1 MIVFKTFWRIMKQ
14 YWWIVF
20 LYVAILTSLSIIN
33 LSAAPATDF
42 VDTKPEIT
50 IINQDHTDPSAK
62 PYTKNFLDYL
72 SKNTKIINL
81 TEAETTDALFYQE
94 ISMVLYLPEDL
105 ESKILAGEK
114 ITLDY
119 RTSGNYTAEL
129 SKNLIQRYFELQ
141 RTEILD
147 SQELPAKSHPSDKIS
162 STLPLDPSKNSSTL
176 PLDPSK
182 NSDKIISNLNQKLNQ
197 SPTAKLASKNVTSLS
212 KIAAF
217 FNFASYTIMA
227 IILYVT
233 CFINASFNKSPVKKR
248 TMVSSLTLKK
258 YNLNLLFANSI
269 FAFAVFILLIILSFF
284 VLGNI
289 IFTPFFLFQILNT
302 LLYSL
307 AALTLAELVST
318 FNLSKDTVSGAVNLL
333 SLAPAFL
340 SGAFVPTYFLPSF
353 VLVIA
358 RIFPSYWYI
367 DTNHKITTM
376 TQFDFNSFLAI
387 LPNLLVLVFFSIIFI
402 IGNLILAKKKR
413 INI

>member
-1 MIVFKTFWRIMKQ
+1 MIVFKTFWRIMKR

-20 LYVAILTSLSIIN
+20 IYVAILTSLSVIN
-33 LSAAPATDF
+33 LKTAPVTDF

-50 IINQDHTDPSAK
+50 IVSQDSSDLATK
-62 PYTKNFLDYL
+62 PFTKNFLNYL

-81 TEAETTDALFYQE
+81 KESETTDALFYQK
-94 ISMVLYLPEDL
+94 ISMILYLPEDL
-105 ESKILAGEK
+105 ESKIISGQK

-129 SKNLIQRYFELQ
+129 SKNLIKRYFELQ
-141 RTEILD
+141 RTEIL
-147 SQELPAKSHPSDKIS
+147 E
-162 STLPLDPSKNSSTL
+162 SKNSSKEQSNIL
-176 PLDPSK
+176 SE
-182 NSDKIISNLNQKLNQ
+182 NSEKIISGLNQRLDQ
-197 SPTAKLASKNVTSLS
+197 SPTVRLASKNATNLS

-248 TMVSSLTLKK
+248 TMVSSLHLKK
-258 YNLNLLFANSI
+258 YNFSLLLANSI
-269 FAFAVFILLIILSFF
+269 FAFSVFVLLTTLSFF
-284 VLGNI
+284 VLGDI
-289 IFTPFFLFQILNT
+289 VLTPFFIFEILNI
-302 LLYSL
+302 LLYTL

-318 FNLSKDTVSGAVNLL
+318 FNLSRDAVSGVVNLL

-353 VLVIA
+353 VLTIA
-358 RIFPSYWYI
+358 HIFPTYWFI
-367 DTNHKITTM
+367 DTNNKITTM
-376 TQFDFNSFLAI
+376 TEFSFNSFLTI
-387 LPNLLVLVFFSIIFI
+387 LPNLLVLVLFSIIFI
-402 IGNLILAKKKR
+402 VANLVLSKKKR

>member
-1 MIVFKTFWRIMKQ
+1 MIVFKTFWRIMKR

-20 LYVAILTSLSIIN
+20 IYVAILTSLSVIN
-33 LSAAPATDF
+33 LKTAPVTDF

-50 IINQDHTDPSAK
+50 IVSQDPSDLATK
-62 PYTKNFLDYL
+62 PFTKNFLNYL
-72 SKNTKIINL
+72 SKNTKIIDL
-81 TEAETTDALFYQE
+81 KESETTDALFYQK
-94 ISMVLYLPEDL
+94 ISMILYLPEDL
-105 ESKILAGEK
+105 ESKIISGQK

-129 SKNLIQRYFELQ
+129 SKNLIKRYFELQ
-141 RTEILD
+141 RTEIF
-147 SQELPAKSHPSDKIS
+147 E
-162 STLPLDPSKNSSTL
+162 SKNSSKEQSNIL
-176 PLDPSK
+176 SEDSE
-182 NSDKIISNLNQKLNQ
+182 KIISSLNQRLDQ
-197 SPTAKLASKNVTSLS
+197 SPTVRLASKNATNLS

-248 TMVSSLTLKK
+248 TMVSSLDLKK
-258 YNLNLLFANSI
+258 YSFSLLLANSI
-269 FAFAVFILLIILSFF
+269 FAFSVFVLLTTLSFF
-284 VLGNI
+284 VLGDI
-289 IFTPFFLFQILNT
+289 VLTPFFIFEILKI
-302 LLYSL
+302 LLYTL

-318 FNLSKDTVSGAVNLL
+318 FNLSRDAVSGVVNLL

-353 VLVIA
+353 VLTIA
-358 RIFPSYWYI
+358 HIFPTYWFI
-367 DTNHKITTM
+367 DTNNKIATM
-376 TQFDFNSFLAI
+376 TELNFSSFLTI

>member
-1 MIVFKTFWRIMKQ
+1 MIVFKTFWRIMKR

-20 LYVAILTSLSIIN
+20 IYVAILTSLSVIN
-33 LSAAPATDF
+33 LKTAPVTDF

-50 IINQDHTDPSAK
+50 IVSQNPSDLATK
-62 PYTKNFLDYL
+62 PFTKNFLNYL
-72 SKNTKIINL
+72 SKNTKIIDL
-81 TEAETTDALFYQE
+81 KESETTDALFYQE

-114 ITLDY
+114 IILDY

-129 SKNLIQRYFELQ
+129 SKNLIKRYFELQ
-141 RTEILD
+141 RTEIL
-147 SQELPAKSHPSDKIS
+147 E
-162 STLPLDPSKNSSTL
+162 SKNSSKEQSNIL
-176 PLDPSK
+176 SE
-182 NSDKIISNLNQKLNQ
+182 NSEKIISSLNQRLDQ
-197 SPTAKLASKNVTSLS
+197 SPTVRLASKNTTNLS

-248 TMVSSLTLKK
+248 TMVSSLHLKK
-258 YNLNLLFANSI
+258 YSFSLLLANSI
-269 FAFAVFILLIILSFF
+269 FAFSVFALLTTLSFF
-284 VLGNI
+284 VLGDI
-289 IFTPFFLFQILNT
+289 VLTPFFIFEILNI
-302 LLYSL
+302 LLYTL

-318 FNLSKDTVSGAVNLL
+318 FNLSRDAVSGVVNLL

-353 VLVIA
+353 VLTIA
-358 RIFPSYWYI
+358 HIFPTYWFI
-367 DTNHKITTM
+367 DTNNKIATM
-376 TQFDFNSFLAI
+376 TELNFNSFLTI
-387 LPNLLVLVFFSIIFI
+387 LPNLLVLVLFSIIFI
-402 IGNLILAKKKR
+402 VANLVLSKKKR

>member
-1 MIVFKTFWRIMKQ
+1 MIVFKTFWRIMKR

-20 LYVAILTSLSIIN
+20 IYVAILTSLSVIN
-33 LSAAPATDF
+33 LKTAPVTDF

-50 IINQDHTDPSAK
+50 IVSQDSSDLATK
-62 PYTKNFLDYL
+62 PFTKNFLDYL

-81 TEAETTDALFYQE
+81 KESEITDALFYQK
-94 ISMVLYLPEDL
+94 ISMILYLPKDL
-105 ESKILAGEK
+105 ESKVLSGQK

-129 SKNLIQRYFELQ
+129 SKNLIKRYFELQ
-141 RTEILD
+141 RTEIL
-147 SQELPAKSHPSDKIS
+147 E
-162 STLPLDPSKNSSTL
+162 SKNSSKEQSNIL
-176 PLDPSK
+176 SEDSE
-182 NSDKIISNLNQKLNQ
+182 KIISNLNQRLDQ
-197 SPTAKLASKNVTSLS
+197 SPTVRLASKNATNLS

-233 CFINASFNKSPVKKR
+233 CFINASFNKSSVKKR
-248 TMVSSLTLKK
+248 TMVSSLHLKK
-258 YNLNLLFANSI
+258 YNFSLLLANSI
-269 FAFAVFILLIILSFF
+269 FAFSVFALLTTLSFF

-289 IFTPFFLFQILNT
+289 VLTPFFIYEILNI
-302 LLYSL
+302 LLYTL

-318 FNLSKDTVSGAVNLL
+318 FNLSRDAVSGVVNLL

-353 VLVIA
+353 VLTIA
-358 RIFPSYWYI
+358 HIFPTYWFI
-367 DTNHKITTM
+367 DTNNKITTM
-376 TQFDFNSFLAI
+376 TEFSFNSFLTI
-387 LPNLLVLVFFSIIFI
+387 LPNLLILVLFSIIFI
-402 IGNLILAKKKR
+402 VANLVLSKKKR

>member
-1 MIVFKTFWRIMKQ
+1 MIVFKTFWRIMKR

-20 LYVAILTSLSIIN
+20 IYVAILTSLSVIN
-33 LSAAPATDF
+33 LKTAPVTDF

-50 IINQDHTDPSAK
+50 IVSQDPSDLATK
-62 PYTKNFLDYL
+62 PFTKNFLDYL
-72 SKNTKIINL
+72 SKNTKIIDL
-81 TEAETTDALFYQE
+81 KESETTDTLFYQK
-94 ISMVLYLPEDL
+94 ISMILYLPEDL
-105 ESKILAGEK
+105 ESKIISGQK

-129 SKNLIQRYFELQ
+129 SKNLIKRYFELQ
-141 RTEILD
+141 RTEIL
-147 SQELPAKSHPSDKIS
+147 E
-162 STLPLDPSKNSSTL
+162 SKNSSKEQSNIL
-176 PLDPSK
+176 SEDSE
-182 NSDKIISNLNQKLNQ
+182 KIISSLNQRLDQ
-197 SPTAKLASKNVTSLS
+197 SPTVRLASKNATNLS

-248 TMVSSLTLKK
+248 TMVSSLHLKK
-258 YNLNLLFANSI
+258 YSFSLLLANSI
-269 FAFAVFILLIILSFF
+269 FAFSVFVLLTTLSFF
-284 VLGNI
+284 VLGDI
-289 IFTPFFLFQILNT
+289 VLTPFFIFEILNI
-302 LLYSL
+302 LLYTL

-318 FNLSKDTVSGAVNLL
+318 FNLSRDAVSGVVNLL

-353 VLVIA
+353 VLTIA
-358 RIFPSYWYI
+358 HIFPTYWFI
-367 DTNHKITTM
+367 DTNNKIATM
-376 TQFDFNSFLAI
+376 TELNFSSFLTI